1 MRIDRLD
8 HLVLTVADIPAWADV
23 RAYAV
28 VNGSTM
34 KVVLDD
40 VDDPASHGATAL
52 TLSLGATYTGAN
64 RENLT
69 ASGLTA
75 TSGITLG
82 GQTVAAGG
90 TLGAPS
96 TTPLTV
102 GGSTLSLSINA
113 GSAAIITLTK

>member
-1 MRIDRLD
+1 MRTIRSGLRGSAVAVTAGA
-8 HLVLTVADIPAWADV
+8 LVAALV
-23 RAYAV
+23 
-28 VNGSTM
+28 
-34 KVVLDD
+34 VVLDD

-52 TLSLGATYTGAN
+52 TLDLGATFAAGT

-82 GQTVAAGG
+82 GQSVRGNG

-96 TTPLTV
+96 TTPLIV
-102 GGSTLSLSINA
+102 NGSTLSLSINP